1 MKLPITI
8 EYTNGKQS
16 TYVAQPPEWV
26 KWELKTGNTISQAQ
40 EKIGLHDLLF
50 LAYHAM
56 KRETAGATPIK
67 PFEVWC
73 ETVLDV
79 IVGEA
84 NPKAIQSEASAEQS
98 GNQQQLLEFRRQSFN
113 RLKIY
118 KQ

>member
-8 EYTNGKQS
+8 EYTSGKQE

-56 KRETAGATPIK
+56 KRENAGANPVK

-79 IVGEA
+79 IVGDA
-84 NPKAIQSEASAEQS
+84 DPKATPPEVSAEQS
-98 GNQQQLLEFRRQSFN
+98 GS
-113 RLKIY
+113 
-118 KQ
+118 